1 MQEDYKQTAYWLK
14 TRLDSKAVAGLI
26 LGTGLNDF
34 IQDMEI
40 LCTIP
45 YSEVP
50 GFVQSTAPSHK
61 GNVVLALLGGKP
73 VLVMQGRFHYYEG
86 HPMHAVV
93 FPTRVMQQMGIKN
106 LIVTNAAGSLRKE
119 LVPGALVQIHDHINH
134 MGINPL
140 IGANLEDL
148 GERFPSMNLAYD
160 PQFIQLCK
168 EYAHQKGIELH
179 QGVYLAVTGP
189 SLETKA
195 ECAAFAS
202 WGADLVGMSTVPEV
216 ITARHSGMRVAAFS
230 IVTNYSNL
238 FHDAAHS
245 QAEIQANAA
254 KAAGELKE
262 ILSHLVS
269 NL

>member
-1 MQEDYKQTAYWLK
+1 MKANFLQTALWLK
-14 TRLDSKAVAGLI
+14 ERLKSHPVAGLI
-26 LGTGLNDF
+26 LGTGLNSFTD
-34 IQDMEI
+34 DMEI
-40 LCTIP
+40 LSTIP

-50 GFVQSTAPSHK
+50 GFVMSTAPSHK
-61 GNVVLALLGGKP
+61 GNVVLALINEKP

-86 HPMHAVV
+86 HPMDAVV
-93 FPTRVMQQMGIKN
+93 FPTRVMSQMGIPN

-119 LVPGALVQIHDHINH
+119 LAPGALVQIYDHINH

-140 IGANLEDL
+140 IGQNIDEL

-160 PQFIQLCK
+160 PLFIQRCEEIAASKNIAL
-168 EYAHQKGIELH
+168 YKGI
-179 QGVYLAVTGP
+179 YLAVTGP

-216 ITARHSGMRVAAFS
+216 IAARHAGMRVAAFS

-238 FHDAAHS
+238 FHDEQHS
-245 QAEIQANAA
+245 QEEIQANAA
-254 KAAGELKE
+254 KSSGDLKT
-262 ILSHLVS
+262 ILSHMVNDL
-269 NL
+269 